1 MAIRKYNDLPQ
12 EASFYFGVDD
22 YEQKKHMRKF
32 SEVLWS
38 YADEI
43 QYLTEDVL
51 KIAID
56 DKIIRY
62 TTQTQ
67 QYEDTLKS
75 ILCNAISS
83 VMTSRF
89 HVTIS
94 MNKDSYTGIPD
105 RYNPIGIKSRVFINL
120 IKWLSENDY
129 LNLYIAP
136 RGSKVKVRS
145 VFIVTDKLRELI
157 NGYEVKQQ
165 DLVHHKGTEPIEL
178 KRAKKL
184 ADYDDNESTHET
196 RGLLQQY
203 EELLNSY
210 KTKITINGERQTQR
224 VRIVRKCSEQ
234 LTKHGR
240 IYGGSWQNCK
250 SSNRETIIINNEE
263 TVEIDIVNCSLRMAL
278 HLKKINV
285 EGDLYEGI
293 KDYPRRLVKDSLNM
307 MLNLNEV
314 KSTKQGLARVAQA
327 MKEKYKDNDLSYLR
341 ELVEACFNHYEYI
354 SKEYFFQGRG
364 LDLQYLDSKICL
376 KVIEDFT
383 NDNEVVLTV
392 HDSFIVRKEL
402 ELKLRQSIISHYEE
416 IIGEKPILR

>member
-145 VFIVTDKLRELI
+145 VFIVTDKLS
-157 NGYEVKQQ
+157 
-165 DLVHHKGTEPIEL
+165 DL
-178 KRAKKL
+178 AK
-184 ADYDDNESTHET
+184 
-196 RGLLQQY
+196 
-203 EELLNSY
+203 LNR
-210 KTKITINGERQTQR
+210 T
-224 VRIVRKCSEQ
+224 
-234 LTKHGR
+234 
-240 IYGGSWQNCK
+240 
-250 SSNRETIIINNEE
+250 
-263 TVEIDIVNCSLRMAL
+263 
-278 HLKKINV
+278 
-285 EGDLYEGI
+285 
-293 KDYPRRLVKDSLNM
+293 
-307 MLNLNEV
+307 
-314 KSTKQGLARVAQA
+314 
-327 MKEKYKDNDLSYLR
+327 
-341 ELVEACFNHYEYI
+341 
-354 SKEYFFQGRG
+354 
-364 LDLQYLDSKICL
+364 
-376 KVIEDFT
+376 
-383 NDNEVVLTV
+383 
-392 HDSFIVRKEL
+392 
-402 ELKLRQSIISHYEE
+402 
-416 IIGEKPILR
+416 